1 MNSEIATNTFLN
13 RIILL
18 FRRNV
23 MINKRTILI
32 GFISL
37 VCGVVFIK
45 GTVLYYGE
53 ISPISAES
61 IVTFGFVIF
70 TLVGYAFTSIMFYE
84 KNSASS
90 APQFFT
96 LPASPFEKLISAWL
110 LSFCA
115 YTIVGLLLL
124 YVLSLLIGLP
134 ADWFFSI
141 KIFNE
146 IWPYVI
152 YQSIFF
158 LGAVHF
164 RSNNFL
170 STLVTM
176 LGVLILFGLIA
187 LLVTNTF
194 TPDGLFFKIP
204 TTLTAT
210 STFRVFITCL
220 LTIVTS
226 AFFIWA
232 SYLRLKRMELA

>member
-1 MNSEIATNTFLN
+1 MSNEIKFETSLN
-13 RIILL
+13 RIKLL
-18 FRRNV
+18 FHRNV
-23 MINKRTILI
+23 MINKRTIQI

-37 VCGVVFIK
+37 ICGVIFIK
-45 GTVLYYGE
+45 GTVLYYGG
-53 ISPISAES
+53 ISPIAAES

-90 APQFFT
+90 APLFFT
-96 LPASPFEKLISAWL
+96 LPATAFEKLISAWL

-115 YTIVGLLLL
+115 YTIVGLFLL
-124 YVLSLLIGLP
+124 YLLSLLIGLP

-141 KIFNE
+141 RIFNE
-146 IWPYVI
+146 IWPYII

-176 LGVLILFGLIA
+176 LGVLILLGIIA
-187 LLVTNTF
+187 LLLVNTF
-194 TPDGLFFKIP
+194 TPEGFFLKIP

-210 STFRVFITCL
+210 TTFRFVITCV
-220 LTIVTS
+220 LTITIS
-226 AFFIWA
+226 TFFIWL